1 MKHCPCLKYVMTC
14 RADLYNLQTRK
25 KPAKNVTKN

>member
-14 RADLYNLQTRK
+14 RPDLHNLQTRK